1 MLTLYGD
8 SPLDQS
14 GKHVSVS
21 IIWKM
26 LEMHHMPH
34 LSCFHGETAAMYP
47 LANKMYY
54 VAGCKYDGDCSC
66 GYFGRQPLSVWRV
79 ELTGPP
85 VNFTRI
91 VQKPHILTEKYRLR
105 APAAIVSV
113 GPLRNKGNSMNA
125 LPVAKQTR
133 KKKGSKSS
141 NGKSPCTF

>member
-14 GKHVSVS
+14 GKRASAS

-26 LEMHHMPH
+26 LETHHMPR
-34 LSCFHGETAAMYP
+34 LSCFHRETAAMYP

-54 VAGCKYDGDCSC
+54 VAGCKYDGDRSC
-66 GYFGRQPLSVWRV
+66 GYFSRQPLSAWQV

-85 VNFTRI
+85 VNFTWI
-91 VQKPHILTEKYRLR
+91 VQKSHILTEKYCLH

-125 LPVAKQTR
+125 SPVAKQTH
-133 KKKGSKSS
+133 KKKGTKSS